1 MSFRYCSL
9 HVLSMGL
16 IYRMGDGIEE
26 MNMHFVF
33 YNIFSFFIKS

>member
-9 HVLSMGL
+9 HVLLVGL
-16 IYRMGDGIEE
+16 IDHMGDGIEE

-33 YNIFSFFIKS
+33 YNIFYFSIKS